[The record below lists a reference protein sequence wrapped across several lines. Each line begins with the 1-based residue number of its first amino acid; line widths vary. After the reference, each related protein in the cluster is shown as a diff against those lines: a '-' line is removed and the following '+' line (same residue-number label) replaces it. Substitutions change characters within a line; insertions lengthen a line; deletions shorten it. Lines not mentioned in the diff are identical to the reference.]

1 MKCKFTSHIGNY
13 SDDTA
18 CPPDQIPPTIPDS
31 NSVTLFVRV
40 KRWHY
45 LALAVGVVAGVV
57 YLYWQSG
64 APGFSNLRRFWNNS
78 AVADQA
84 SDGAGSP
91 GWQVVDRSD
100 DGFKVEMP
108 GDPKDRQVPA
118 FNEVGGA
125 EPVHMLIATRGD
137 DTTFAITWQDNAPVL
152 RSSDYSPDRTLS
164 AARDGMLSRTRT
176 SLISQSTSVQH
187 GYPSLDIAAR
197 NAQGGVLRARLIF
210 SGSRLY
216 MLMALSPSAGAVS
229 DLDVSRF
236 FDSFNPAE
244 SGSIQEKLPGLR
256 KNPGKSA
263 LQH

>member
-1 MKCKFTSHIGNY
+1 
-13 SDDTA
+13 
-18 CPPDQIPPTIPDS
+18 
-31 NSVTLFVRV
+31 V

-45 LALAVGVVAGVV
+45 LALAVGVVAGAV

-64 APGFSNLRRFWNNS
+64 APGFSSLRRFLNNS